1 MGQIARQVL
10 LETGARLSKLGVTME
25 VEDQAVALLADRGAD
40 REYGARPLRRA
51 VSTLVEDPAA
61 DLILAGKL
69 KQGDTLRVMAQEGQV
84 RVQMV

>member
-1 MGQIARQVL
+1 MRCWR
-10 LETGARLSKLGVTME
+10 TGAP
-25 VEDQAVALLADRGAD
+25 D

-84 RVQMV
+84 RVQLV

>member
-1 MGQIARQVL
+1 
-10 LETGARLSKLGVTME
+10 ME

-69 KQGDTLRVMAQEGQV
+69 KRGIP
-84 RVQMV
+84 

>member
-1 MGQIARQVL
+1 MCIR
-10 LETGARLSKLGVTME
+10 
-25 VEDQAVALLADRGAD
+25 D

-84 RVQMV
+84 RVQLV